1 MSHPFT
7 LSVIIPTFNRC
18 DLTSRAITS
27 VLHQTRL
34 PDEILIIDDGSIDST
49 PETLPGQFPETRYIR
64 QENGGVS
71 AARNRGIQEAGGD
84 WLAFLDSDDEWLPRK
99 LERQAD
105 ALTKAPS
112 FQICHTNEI
121 WIRDGRRVNP
131 MKKHEKHGGHIF
143 RFCLPL
149 CVISPS
155 SVILH
160 KSIFER
166 IGLFDEHLPVCE
178 DYDMWLRITP
188 LYPVL
193 YLEETLVVKY
203 GGHQDQLSRS
213 LWGMDRFR
221 ITALEKVIRSGILS
235 HDDRRA
241 AIDML
246 LEKIDV
252 YLIGARKRGKDNEMR
267 DYQAK
272 RTLFEKLGSDE
283 AL

>member
-7 LSVIIPTFNRC
+7 VSVIIPTFNRC

-64 QENGGVS
+64 QENAGVS

-84 WLAFLDSDDEWLPRK
+84 WLAFLDSDDEWRPRK
-99 LERQAD
+99 LEAQ
-105 ALTKAPS
+105 LKSLEETPS
-112 FQICHTNEI
+112 FRVCHTDEI
-121 WIRDGRRVNP
+121 WIRRGRRVNP
-131 MKKHEKHGGHIF
+131 MKKHKKHGGHIF
-143 RFCLPL
+143 RYCLPL

-160 KSIFER
+160 KSVLER
-166 IGLFDEHLPVCE
+166 VGCFDESLPVCE
-178 DYDMWLRITP
+178 DYDLWLRITP

-193 YLEETLVVKY
+193 YLEETFVVKY

-213 LWGMDRFR
+213 VWGMDRFR

-235 HDDRRA
+235 PEDRQA
-241 AIDML
+241 AIDIL
-246 LEKIDV
+246 IEKTDV
-252 YLIGARKRGKDNEMR
+252 YLIGARKRGKEKEMEE
-267 DYQAK
+267 YQAK
-272 RTLFEKLGSDE
+272 RALFEKLRSNE
-283 AL
+283 AS

>member
-1 MSHPFT
+1 MSDSFT
-7 LSVIIPTFNRC
+7 VSVIIPTFNRC
-18 DLTSRAITS
+18 DLTSRAVTS
-27 VLHQTRL
+27 VLKQTRS
-34 PDEILIIDDGSIDST
+34 PDEILIIDDGSTDGTYEKI
-49 PETLPGQFPETRYIR
+49 PHQFRETRFIT
-64 QENGGVS
+64 QEHQGVS
-71 AARNRGIQEAGGD
+71 AARNRGIREARGD

-99 LERQAD
+99 LEAQLRS
-105 ALTKAPS
+105 LEEAPS
-112 FQICHTNEI
+112 FKVCHTNEI
-121 WIRDGRRVNP
+121 WIRRGRRVNP

-143 RFCLPL
+143 RYCLPL

-155 SVILH
+155 SVIVH
-160 KSIFER
+160 KSVLER
-166 IGLFDEHLPVCE
+166 VGGFDESLPVCE

-193 YLEETLVVKY
+193 YLEEALVMKY

-213 LWGMDRFR
+213 AWGMDRFR

-235 HDDRRA
+235 PEDRQA

-246 LEKIDV
+246 LAKIDV
-252 YLIGARKRGKDNEMR
+252 YMIGARKRGKDDEMK

-272 RTLFEKLGSDE
+272 RAQFEKLGLDE